1 MNENL
6 VNENEMPD
14 VEPQAPGQSAPP
26 SPEQAEEA
34 SAALAQR
41 AAEAELRAAAAVAGV
56 SAEKLPYVVRLC
68 DAPALT
74 AAGADMGAL
83 ATAQVAALL
92 KEMPELCARPAGGS
106 LGDHKRAVSW
116 AQPEETARATFAAY
130 L

>member
-6 VNENEMPD
+6 VNEKEMPD
-14 VEPQAPGQSAPP
+14 VEPQAPEQSAPTP
-26 SPEQAEEA
+26 PEQAEEA

-74 AAGADMGAL
+74 AA
-83 ATAQVAALL
+83 
-92 KEMPELCARPAGGS
+92 AGGRGS
-106 LGDHKRAVSW
+106 PGGAAACRHGA
-116 AQPEETARATFAAY
+116 APENCH
-130 L
+130 

>member
-6 VNENEMPD
+6 VNEKEMPD
-14 VEPQAPGQSAPP
+14 VEPQAPEQSAPTP
-26 SPEQAEEA
+26 PEQAEEA

-74 AAGADMGAL
+74 
-83 ATAQVAALL
+83 
-92 KEMPELCARPAGGS
+92 EMPELCARPAGGS
-106 LGDHKRAVSW
+106 LGDHKRAAAW
-116 AQPEETARATFAAY
+116 AQPEETARETFAAY

>member
-1 MNENL
+1 MT
-6 VNENEMPD
+6 D
-14 VEPQAPGQSAPP
+14 VEPQAPEQSAPTP
-26 SPEQAEEA
+26 QEQAEEA

-68 DAPALT
+68 DAPART

-106 LGDHKRAVSW
+106 LGDHKRAAAW
-116 AQPEETARATFAAY
+116 AQPEETARETCAAS
-130 L
+130 LGCAGPWSRSM